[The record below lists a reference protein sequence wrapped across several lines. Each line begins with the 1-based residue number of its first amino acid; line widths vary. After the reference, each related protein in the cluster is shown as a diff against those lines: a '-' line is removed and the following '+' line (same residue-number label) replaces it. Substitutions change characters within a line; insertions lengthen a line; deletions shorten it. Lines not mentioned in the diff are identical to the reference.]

1 MDMQIKNCLYIN
13 NEDFTLTELPDFIKK
28 KAIESLDLKKK
39 VIIFTDSIYNNS
51 LKDMFGEFYKF
62 LNENINYKNL
72 IIEVF
77 DCEEFSLKY
86 PLQFIINTYNSNNN
100 LFIIWDIK
108 NIVKDKEHLHIAIDS
123 FANILNLCKFK
134 NIENLLYIQN
144 RKYDFEF
151 FYEFCKNFQRI
162 VVYNNNKD
170 LIFDDKDEFYKL
182 INFICSYAEL
192 KHQNEN
198 LVLFNNTMS
207 NIPMGFHKDDFKE
220 NIMSQLIRVCQLS
233 FCCLYTSS
241 KEHENIISLDKCYGI
256 TKIHRYYL
264 FNDIDFIKFQQDINK
279 YIMSSGKSL
288 NLCVDYIKNKVVKD
302 KFVKLNIKSLLGIS
316 IQYHNDIKGVMWVGR
331 YEDNI
336 DNIDNMDKDIS
347 YIESMCK
354 TMFCLI
360 QEQKK
365 FFNLKNKFIENEK
378 LRAMGEIAAGIA
390 HDINNILTPII
401 GSVQLLK
408 DKYFEDNIIQKQLKV
423 IEMCAY
429 DATNIINKLKKI
441 TKSSNNNEVHI
452 FNVNEIIIDAI
463 SLTKNKWFTESI
475 LNGIK
480 INISTNL
487 NSKEKIQGNITE
499 IREVIINI
507 ISNAVDAIKEVGSID
522 IFTKDEDNFVI
533 IEIKDNGVGINDEI
547 GDRIFEPF
555 FTTKG
560 KKGSGLG
567 LSIAYEIIQSI
578 GGVINCKS
586 AKDIGTKFQI
596 KLPICNIKKIT
607 YNKQL
612 KKHFEYI
619 SKNVL
624 VIDDNMD
631 VRNILFQIIKS
642 VTKCKVKVLNPIDIN
657 EVEKELK
664 KRKYD
669 IVICDFSMPNV
680 NGIEIAKKVK
690 EINSDTYFCLMTG
703 WIGTLNEASMKF
715 IDEILNKP
723 LTKETIQDFFNRYEN
738 ICSLD

>member
-1 MDMQIKNCLYIN
+1 MQIKNCLYIN
-13 NEDFTLTELPDFIKK
+13 NQDFNLTELPDFIKK
-28 KAIESLDLKKK
+28 KAIESLDCKKK
-39 VIIFTDSIYNNS
+39 VIIFTDSVDNNS
-51 LKDMFGEFYKF
+51 LKDMFGEFSKF

-77 DCEEFSLKY
+77 DCDEPSLRY
-86 PLQFIINTYNSNNN
+86 PLQFITNTYNSNNN

-108 NIVKDKEHLHIAIDS
+108 NIVKDKEHLHIAINNFKD
-123 FANILNLCKFK
+123 ILNLSKYRD
-134 NIENLLYIQN
+134 IENLLYIQN

-151 FYEFCKNFQRI
+151 FYEFCKNFERI
-162 VVYNNNKD
+162 IVYNNDKD
-170 LIFDDKDEFYKL
+170 LIFDDKAEFYKL
-182 INFICSYAEL
+182 INFICSYAAL

-198 LVLFNNTMS
+198 LLLFNNTMS
-207 NIPMGFHKDDFKE
+207 NIPMSFHKDDFKE
-220 NIMSQLIRVCQLS
+220 NIMSQLIRVCELS
-233 FCCLYTSS
+233 FCCLYTSN
-241 KEHENIISLDKCYGI
+241 KEHENILSLDRCYGI
-256 TKIHRYYL
+256 TKTHRYYL
-264 FNDIDFIKFQQDINK
+264 FNDTDFIKFQQDINK

-302 KFVKLNIKSLLGIS
+302 EFLKLNIKSVLGIS
-316 IQYHNDIKGVMWVGR
+316 VQYHNDIKGVMWVGR

-336 DNIDNMDKDIS
+336 NNMDKDIS

-378 LRAMGEIAAGIA
+378 LRAMGEMAAGIA

-408 DKYFEDNIIQKQLKV
+408 DKYFEDNIIQRQLKV

-441 TKSSNNNEVHI
+441 TKSANDNNEVDI

-480 INISTNL
+480 ISISTNL

-507 ISNAVDAIKEVGSID
+507 ISNAVDAIKELGSID
-522 IFTKDEDNFVI
+522 ISTKDEDNFVI
-533 IEIKDNGVGINDEI
+533 IEIKDNGVGINDQI
-547 GDRIFEPF
+547 GDKIFEPF

-567 LSIAYEIIQSI
+567 LSIAYQIIHSI
-578 GGVINCKS
+578 DGVIHCKS
-586 AKDIGTKFQI
+586 AKDIGTKFVI
-596 KLPICNIKKIT
+596 KVPICNIKKIN
-607 YNKQL
+607 YNKKL
-612 KKHFEYI
+612 KKDFGYV

-624 VIDDNMD
+624 VIDDNVD

-642 VTKCKVKVLNPIDIN
+642 ITKCKVKVLDPINID

-690 EINSDTYFCLMTG
+690 EVNLDTYFCLMTG
-703 WIGTLNEASMKF
+703 WIGTLNEESTIF
-715 IDEILNKP
+715 VDEILNKP

-738 ICSLD
+738 ICSLN

>member
-1 MDMQIKNCLYIN
+1 MRIKNRLYIN
-13 NEDFTLTELPDFIKK
+13 NQDFILTELPDFIKK
-28 KAIESLDLKKK
+28 KAIKSLDAKKK

-51 LKDMFGEFYKF
+51 LKDMFGEFSKY
-62 LNENINYKNL
+62 LNENVNYKNL

-77 DCEEFSLKY
+77 DCDEPDLRY
-86 PLQFIINTYNSNNN
+86 PLQFIMNTYNSNNN
-100 LFIIWDIK
+100 LFVIWDIK
-108 NIVKDKEHLHIAIDS
+108 NIVKDKERLHIAINN
-123 FANILNLCKFK
+123 FKEILNLSEYKD
-134 NIENLLYIQN
+134 IENLLYIQN

-151 FYEFCKNFQRI
+151 FYEFCKNFDRI
-162 VVYNNNKD
+162 IVYNNDKD
-170 LIFDDKDEFYKL
+170 LIFDDKAEFYKA
-182 INFICSYAEL
+182 INFICSCAKL

-198 LVLFNNTMS
+198 LLLFNNTMS
-207 NIPMGFHKDDFKE
+207 NIPTSFHKDDFKE
-220 NIMSQLIRVCQLS
+220 NIMNQLIKVCELS

-241 KEHENIISLDKCYGI
+241 KAYENIISLDKCYGI
-256 TKIHRYYL
+256 TKTHRYYL
-264 FNDIDFIKFQQDINK
+264 FNDMDFIKFQQDINK
-279 YIMSSGKSL
+279 YIISSGKSL
-288 NLCVDYIKNKVVKD
+288 NLCVDYMNNKVVRD
-302 KFVKLNIKSLLGIS
+302 KFLKLNIKCVLGINV
-316 IQYHNDIKGVMWVGR
+316 QYDNDIKGVIWVGR
-331 YEDNI
+331 YEDNV
-336 DNIDNMDKDIS
+336 NNMDKDIG

-354 TMFCLI
+354 TIFCLI

-365 FFNLKNKFIENEK
+365 LFNLKNRFIENEK
-378 LRAMGEIAAGIA
+378 LRVMGEMAAGIA

-408 DKYFEDNIIQKQLKV
+408 DKYSEDNIIQRQLKL

-441 TKSSNNNEVHI
+441 TRSSNDNNEVDI
-452 FNVNEIIIDAI
+452 FNVNGIIIDAV

-475 LNGIK
+475 LKGIK

-507 ISNAVDAIKEVGSID
+507 ISNAVDAIKEQGSID
-522 IFTKDEDNFVI
+522 ISTKDEDNFVI
-533 IEIKDNGVGINDEI
+533 IEIKDNGIGINDQI
-547 GDRIFEPF
+547 GEKIFEPF

-560 KKGSGLG
+560 KRGSGLG
-567 LSIAYEIIQSI
+567 LSIVYQIIHSI
-578 GGVINCKS
+578 GGVIHCKS
-586 AKDIGTKFQI
+586 AKDIGTKFVI
-596 KLPICNIKKIT
+596 KVPICNIKKIT

-612 KKHFEYI
+612 KKDFQYV

-624 VIDDNMD
+624 VIDDNVD

-642 VTKCKVKVLNPIDIN
+642 ITKCKVKVLDPINID

-664 KRKYD
+664 KRNYD

-690 EINSDTYFCLMTG
+690 EINLDTYFCLMTG
-703 WIGTLNEASMKF
+703 WIGTLNEESMRF
-715 IDEILNKP
+715 VDEILNKP

-738 ICSLD
+738 ICSLN